1 MQGQLVR
8 HQVTKDWGI
17 TIGMS
22 TLHPTR
28 VNIRWLTDHW
38 YNTTE
43 MTVTEEPL
51 NDIQFVSSCGR
62 EMYSHKREER
72 T

>member
-8 HQVTKDWGI
+8 HGVTEDWGI

-28 VNIRWLTDHW
+28 VNVWWLTDHW
-38 YNTTE
+38 NNTTE
-43 MTVTEEPL
+43 MVATEEPL
-51 NDIQFVSSCGR
+51 KDIQFVTSCGR
-62 EMYSHKREER
+62 ETREKRR
-72 T
+72 